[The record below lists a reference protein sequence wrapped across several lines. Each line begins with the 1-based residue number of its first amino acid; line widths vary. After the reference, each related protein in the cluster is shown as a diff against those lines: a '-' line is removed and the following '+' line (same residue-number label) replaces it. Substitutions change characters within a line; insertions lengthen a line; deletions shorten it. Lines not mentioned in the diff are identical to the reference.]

1 LSSITATWG
10 WSAEV
15 LENSK
20 ECPDPDNSIEIVAGG
35 YDFMSALFA
44 FLPKRFEIIKLLAF
58 HRCFGNI
65 SEISHRKG

>member
-1 LSSITATWG
+1 MLFGTFW
-10 WSAEV
+10 
-15 LENSK
+15 
-20 ECPDPDNSIEIVAGG
+20 IEIVAGG

-65 SEISHRKG
+65 SEISRRKG